1 VIRLLIDEN
10 LSPKLVDKLA
20 QKGVFAQHAAHVGL
34 AGRSDPEA
42 VVTVNVRD
50 FLVLAEHSDL
60 HAGLIVL
67 RESGLHREEQWAR
80 LEPVVERLV
89 ADGDDLVNRLVEV
102 VGLRNY
108 SIRDLPN
115 E

>member
-1 VIRLLIDEN
+1 M
-10 LSPKLVDKLA
+10 
-20 QKGVFAQHAAHVGL
+20 
-34 AGRSDPEA
+34 
-42 VVTVNVRD
+42 
-50 FLVLAEHSDL
+50 
-60 HAGLIVL
+60 L